1 MLRLL
6 LVQIHNQLHVLNAKI
21 QLWLLSLSHRHKLLE
36 YSSVA
41 VDSPCL
47 TAVFT
52 IGPFLI
58 GSIGEFPSCTWRHRE
73 LLELHNVD
81 FFNV

>member
-6 LVQIHNQLHVLNAKI
+6 HVQIHNQLHVMNAKI

-36 YSSVA
+36 NPSIA

-52 IGPFLI
+52 IGLFLI
-58 GSIGEFPSCTWRHRE
+58 GSIGEFPACPWRHRE

-81 FFNV
+81 FFNM